1 MPDVLRI
8 RLCGRRL
15 AWRVWFSH
23 PSRNCFST
31 THEEGRRWIQP
42 NMVAGLR
49 FRLGGCASNGKRSVD
64 GRFKRRALRCD
75 IRGPLGPVFFDW
87 AVVFRVS
94 SLQPSSAPS
103 RFDAMRAGGS
113 RAATHGTRRLSG
125 LCRRSPN
132 WFVPAERPV
141 MLVNNRPSVPVQ
153 RRRPSYC
160 SGAAKS
166 ITTSRKD
173 KSMAEY
179 NISSGMKVVQFQRR
193 PLAGNHSIERVFE
206 TVRSGLAG
214 VEIAVNICP
223 FESQGFFRRL
233 YNSVDEALS
242 QGDVNHVTGD
252 VHYLAPLLRKNRTVL
267 TVHDCGTMLRICGLR
282 RLVYLWMWLELPL
295 RRCSIVTVIS
305 EQTKRELLQYT
316 SCPEYK
322 IRVVPD
328 PVSDEFRP
336 APKAFNADRPRIL
349 HIGSTVNKNLDRLT
363 AALSGIPCKLDIIGR
378 ISVDAKKR
386 LDDAG
391 VEYECAAGLSSR
403 SEEHTSELQSLRHL
417 VCRLL

>member
-1 MPDVLRI
+1 
-8 RLCGRRL
+8 
-15 AWRVWFSH
+15 
-23 PSRNCFST
+23 
-31 THEEGRRWIQP
+31 
-42 NMVAGLR
+42 
-49 FRLGGCASNGKRSVD
+49 
-64 GRFKRRALRCD
+64 
-75 IRGPLGPVFFDW
+75 
-87 AVVFRVS
+87 
-94 SLQPSSAPS
+94 
-103 RFDAMRAGGS
+103 
-113 RAATHGTRRLSG
+113 
-125 LCRRSPN
+125 
-132 WFVPAERPV
+132 
-141 MLVNNRPSVPVQ
+141 
-153 RRRPSYC
+153 
-160 SGAAKS
+160 
-166 ITTSRKD
+166 
-173 KSMAEY
+173 MAEY

-233 YNSVDEALS
+233 YNSVDAALS

-391 VEYECAAGLSSR
+391 VEYECAAGLSSAEVVAKYR
-403 SEEHTSELQSLRHL
+403 EADLVAFCSTYEGFGMPIIEAQAVGRPVVTSNIEPMSGVAGGAACLVDPFDVDSIRKGILRVIGDPAHRYELVLKGFENVQRFSPEAVGRVYLEIYQEVASANVSPAPRAL
-417 VCRLL
+417 VQTIQLERTTPQLNNRFAEREDS